1 MNIVFAVRVYGIAVD
16 NVQFILFLN
25 ESQYNI

>member
-1 MNIVFAVRVYGIAVD
+1 MYIVFAVRVYSIAVD